1 MYTCNTTFKLVPYQ
15 KDAVAGYLA
24 SKDASFLPQKL
35 KYLIG
40 IVPDA
45 NFLEVLTAGLNELAN
60 FPVPCMQFRNL
71 SVSKKKEKKR
81 GSIPFLCRLGPL
93 SCLAVRR
100 IVVVVVM
107 STAVALSRE
116 SRILMCRCS
125 LSGTGAFFHAM
136 IVQPRV

>member
-1 MYTCNTTFKLVPYQ
+1 
-15 KDAVAGYLA
+15 LA

-71 SVSKKKEKKR
+71 SVSKKKKR
-81 GSIPFLCRLGPL
+81 REGVFPVCVGWGLCRVSP
-93 SCLAVRR
+93 S
-100 IVVVVVM
+100 VV
-107 STAVALSRE
+107 SWW
-116 SRILMCRCS
+116 
-125 LSGTGAFFHAM
+125 
-136 IVQPRV
+136 